1 MKNADFQAARDK
13 QARAQQR
20 QRDKKA
26 AKLADPEFR
35 QQQYAKQ
42 KATSSRMI
50 AKQIE
55 KRNYPEWIAEQK
67 AKAVKRAVNASERLR
82 EKKPLPVAAKRQT
95 RASASGRGLK
105 GRTPT
110 AAERVVMD
118 ALGKLPC
125 IACLQHG
132 KESLLISLH
141 HIDGRTKPGAHLL
154 QLPLCIYHHQHAA
167 PDNVRAQYPWLVPVH
182 ADGITGGKSE
192 FSRHNGTERELLK
205 KAYTLAG
212 ITKLLEANDDVV
224 CSMV

>member
-1 MKNADFQAARDK
+1 MESTDFQAAREK

-20 QRDKKA
+20 QREKHA

-42 KATSSRMI
+42 KASNSRML
-50 AKQIE
+50 ARQIE
-55 KRNYPEWIAEQK
+55 KCNSPNWIAEQK
-67 AKAVKRAVNASERLR
+67 AKAVKRAVSVSERLKD
-82 EKKPLPVAAKRQT
+82 KKPAPVAAKRQT

-125 IACLQHG
+125 IACMQHG

-141 HIDGRTKPGAHLL
+141 HIEGRTKPGAHLL
-154 QLPLCIYHHQHAA
+154 QLPLCDPHHQHAA
-167 PDNVRAQYPWLVPVH
+167 PAKIRAEFPWLVPVH
-182 ADGITGGKSE
+182 ADGITGGKAE
-192 FSRHNGTERELLK
+192 FSRHNGTEQELMI
-205 KAYTLAG
+205 KAYALAG
-212 ITKLLEANDDVV
+212 ITHLLPTL
-224 CSMV
+224 

>member
-1 MKNADFQAARDK
+1 MEKADFQAARDK
-13 QARAQQR
+13 QAKAQQR
-20 QRDKKA
+20 QREKHA

-50 AKQIE
+50 ARQIE
-55 KRNYPEWIAEQK
+55 KRNSPEWIAEQR
-67 AKAVKRAVNASERLR
+67 AKAVKRAVSASERLK
-82 EKKPLPVAAKRQT
+82 EKKPAPVAAKRQT

-132 KESLLISLH
+132 KESPLISLH
-141 HIDGRTKPGAHLL
+141 HIEGRTKSGAHLL
-154 QLPLCIYHHQHAA
+154 QLPLCDPHHQHAA
-167 PDNVRAQYPWLVPVH
+167 SATIRADFPWLVPVH
-182 ADGITGGKSE
+182 ADGNTGGKAE
-192 FSRHNGTERELLK
+192 FSRHNGTEQELMI
-205 KAYTLAG
+205 KAYALAG
-212 ITKLLEANDDVV
+212 ITHLLPAQ
-224 CSMV
+224 

>member
-1 MKNADFQAARDK
+1 MDSLDFQAAREK

-20 QRDKKA
+20 QREKQA

-42 KATSSRMI
+42 KATSSRML
-50 AKQIE
+50 ARQIE
-55 KRNYPEWIAEQK
+55 KRNSPEWIAEQRTK
-67 AKAVKRAVNASERLR
+67 ALKRAVSASERLK
-82 EKKPLPVAAKRQT
+82 EKRPAPTAAKRQT
-95 RASASGRGLK
+95 RSSASGKGLK
-105 GRTPT
+105 GRAPT

-141 HIDGRTKPGAHLL
+141 HIEGRTKPGAHLL

-167 PDNVRAQYPWLVPVH
+167 PDNVRAEFPWLVPVH
-182 ADGITGGKSE
+182 ADGITGGKAE
-192 FSRHNGTERELLK
+192 FSRHNGSERDLMI
-205 KAYTLAG
+205 KAYELAK
-212 ITKLLEANDDVV
+212 IEHLCPMTI
-224 CSMV
+224 

>member
-1 MKNADFQAARDK
+1 MENADFQAARDK

-20 QRDKKA
+20 QRDKQA

-55 KRNYPEWIAEQK
+55 KRNSPEWIAEQK

-82 EKKPLPVAAKRQT
+82 GKKPLPVAAKRQT
-95 RASASGRGLK
+95 RASASSRGLK

-132 KESLLISLH
+132 KESPLISLH

-154 QLPLCIYHHQHAA
+154 QLPLCVYHHQHAA
-167 PDNVRAQYPWLVPVH
+167 PDNVRAEFSWLVPIH
-182 ADGITGGKSE
+182 ADGITGGKAE
-192 FSRHNGTERELLK
+192 FSRHNGTEQDLMV
-205 KAYTLAG
+205 KAYKLAG
-212 ITKLLEANDDVV
+212 IKQLIPKICVELFVI
-224 CSMV
+224 

>member
-1 MKNADFQAARDK
+1 METADFQATRDK
-13 QARAQQR
+13 QTKAQQR
-20 QRDKKA
+20 QREKQA
-26 AKLADPEFR
+26 AKLADPDFR

-55 KRNYPEWIAEQK
+55 KRNSPEWIAEQK
-67 AKAVKRAVNASERLR
+67 AKALKRAVNASERLR
-82 EKKPLPVAAKRQT
+82 DKKSLPVAAKRQT

-105 GRTPT
+105 GRPPT

-141 HIDGRTKPGAHLL
+141 HIEGRTKTGAHFL
-154 QLPLCIYHHQHAA
+154 QLPLCDPHHQHAA
-167 PDNVRAQYPWLVPVH
+167 PATIRAEFPWLVPVH
-182 ADGITGGKSE
+182 ADGITGGKAE
-192 FSRHNGTERELLK
+192 FSRHNGTEQELMI
-205 KAYTLAG
+205 KAYALAG
-212 ITKLLEANDDVV
+212 ITHLLPGH
-224 CSMV
+224 

>member
-1 MKNADFQAARDK
+1 MENADFQAARDK
-13 QARAQQR
+13 QAKAQQR
-20 QRDKKA
+20 QRDKQV

-50 AKQIE
+50 ARQIE
-55 KRNYPEWIAEQK
+55 KRNSPEWIAEQK
-67 AKAVKRAVNASERLR
+67 AKALKRAVNASERLR

-141 HIDGRTKPGAHLL
+141 HIEGRTKTGAHFL
-154 QLPLCIYHHQHAA
+154 QLPLCDPHHQHAA
-167 PDNVRAQYPWLVPVH
+167 PATIRAEFPWLVPVH
-182 ADGITGGKSE
+182 ADGITGGKAE
-192 FSRHNGTERELLK
+192 FSRHNGTEQELMI
-205 KAYTLAG
+205 KAYALAG
-212 ITKLLEANDDVV
+212 ITHLLPAH
-224 CSMV
+224 